1 MGYCFM
7 LNVKKVWRFPNFYY
21 LVNYPPPTI
30 DTISNLS
37 PSLSISLSHF
47 FELIIKSFTSTTTV
61 FCLYPRNSKVLES
74 RALLSSTLEF
84 LGYKQNTV
92 VVEVNDLIINS
103 KKWDSEILKEG
114 DKLEIV
120 SIVGGG

>member
-1 MGYCFM
+1 MKISVNGK
-7 LNVKKVWRFPNFYY
+7 VKK
-21 LVNYPPPTI
+21 I
-30 DTISNLS
+30 
-37 PSLSISLSHF
+37 
-47 FELIIKSFTSTTTV
+47 ELENEK
-61 FCLYPRNSKVLES
+61 
-74 RALLSSTLEF
+74 ALLSSTLEF

-103 KKWDSEILKEG
+103 KKWESEILKEG